1 MLYLPESK
9 SKRKGNKTM
18 ELFFKKLA
26 NLLSVKSLVTLALTV
41 TFCVL
46 TVTGNLPENFM
57 NIYTMVITFYF
68 VKQLNKEDGDVS
80 QL

>member
-1 MLYLPESK
+1 
-9 SKRKGNKTM
+9 M

-57 NIYTMVITFYF
+57 SIYTMVITFYF
-68 VKQLNKEDGDVS
+68 VKQLGKEDGDVS

>member
-1 MLYLPESK
+1 
-9 SKRKGNKTM
+9 M
-18 ELFFKKLA
+18 EILFKKLA

>member
-1 MLYLPESK
+1 
-9 SKRKGNKTM
+9 M

-57 NIYTMVITFYF
+57 SIYTMVITFYF
-68 VKQLNKEDGDVS
+68 VKQLSKEDGDVS

>member
-1 MLYLPESK
+1 
-9 SKRKGNKTM
+9 M
-18 ELFFKKLA
+18 ELIHKRLA
-26 NLLSVKSLVTLALTV
+26 NLMSVKSIVTLALTV

>member
-1 MLYLPESK
+1 MHYSPESK
-9 SKRKGNKTM
+9 SKRKGNETM
-18 ELFFKKLA
+18 ELFLKKLA

>member
-1 MLYLPESK
+1 
-9 SKRKGNKTM
+9 M
-18 ELFFKKLA
+18 EIFFKKLA
-26 NLLSVKSLVTLALTV
+26 NLLSVKSLVTWARTV

-46 TVTGNLPENFM
+46 TVQHAIPENFM

>member
-1 MLYLPESK
+1 
-9 SKRKGNKTM
+9 M

-46 TVTGNLPENFM
+46 TVAGELPENFM